1 MKTKWTPSEQDM
13 KLFKSLL
20 MTCSPVAHEFELQE
34 MVKDFLKDI
43 LCYEQVSTDSLGSV
57 IGQIHPDSD
66 FQILVTAHA
75 DEIGMQV
82 VSITAEGMI
91 KFRKLG
97 GIDVHSLYGHHVAIL
112 TSDGSRI
119 KGVVQRNPRLVNES
133 EQGYTIRTSE
143 LWIDVGAES
152 SEDLKGCINPGDYIS
167 FEPDV
172 VELLNGRIVSKGI
185 DDKVGVFCVLKA
197 AQLLMEAGVKI
208 GVSFVTTVQEEIGQR
223 GVMPIVNRVHPN
235 LAFVVDVDY
244 AQDFSQ
250 GIGGVVLGRG
260 TVLTMNADNNMKL
273 SNLVRNVADLSNIS
287 YQLSIGTSVSGC
299 TDAETIQRAGL
310 GVATLNV
317 SIPCRGMHSHAE
329 ICDIHDVIS
338 AVNLIV
344 ESIVQIDRQQITD
357 FSPSM
362 DSVVIKEIIETE
374 AK

>member
-1 MKTKWTPSEQDM
+1 ME
-13 KLFKSLL
+13 LFRNLL
-20 MTCSPVAHEFELQE
+20 MTSSPVACEFELQE
-34 MVKDFLKDI
+34 MVKGFFEKVLSNDL
-43 LCYEQVSTDSLGSV
+43 VSTDNLGSV

-97 GIDVHSLYGHHVAIL
+97 GIDVHSLYGHRVVIL
-112 TSDGSRI
+112 TSDGNHI
-119 KGVVQRNPRLVNES
+119 KGVVQRNPRLINES

-152 SEDLKGCINPGDYIS
+152 SEDLKGCIHPGDYIS

-197 AQLLMEAGVKI
+197 AQLLMEAEVKI
-208 GVSFVTTVQEEIGQR
+208 GVSFATTVQEEIGQR
-223 GVMPIVNRVHPN
+223 GVMPIVNRAHPN

-244 AQDFSQ
+244 AQDFPQ
-250 GIGGVVLGRG
+250 GTGDVVLGKG
-260 TVLTMNADNNMKL
+260 AVLTMNADNNLKL
-273 SNLVRNVADLSNIS
+273 RNLVRNVADLSNIS
-287 YQLSIGTSVSGC
+287 YQLSIGTSISGC
-299 TDAETIQRAGL
+299 TDAEKIQRTGL

-317 SIPCRGMHSHAE
+317 AIPCRGMHSHTE

-344 ESIVQIDRQQITD
+344 ESIVQIDRQQIID

-362 DSVVIKEIIETE
+362 NSVVIKKIIETE
-374 AK
+374 EK